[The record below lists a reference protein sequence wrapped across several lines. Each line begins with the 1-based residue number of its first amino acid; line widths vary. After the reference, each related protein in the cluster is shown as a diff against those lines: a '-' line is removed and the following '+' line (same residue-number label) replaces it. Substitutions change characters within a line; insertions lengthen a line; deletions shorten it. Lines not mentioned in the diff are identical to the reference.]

1 MSAPRHVPVVLAA
14 IGVLLAGCSSH
25 SKDNVPTPT
34 LLSPAPQTSV
44 AVTSPAPASSSAMPE
59 AILPRACTQ
68 LLPLA
73 TVQQALGVALQGDV
87 HYLRAAAV
95 PQSGRTGRVTCDYGI
110 PAPTAGAGVSASP
123 APDARGLVEA
133 SYITYVDAKTAESRM
148 HLTVQTDGQTSSI
161 SNVTVGGKPGFV
173 LLGKEWNELVMAD
186 GARTIVVEAAP
197 SVLPAAKAPAALA
210 AMASVMLRFDAEH
223 YSGAISPA
231 ASPAVSP
238 S

>member
-1 MSAPRHVPVVLAA
+1 MPALRHAPAALVV

-25 SKDNVPTPT
+25 SKDNIPTPT
-34 LLSPAPQTSV
+34 LQSPAPETSI

-59 AILPRACTQ
+59 AVLPRGCAQ

-73 TVQQALGVALQGDV
+73 TVQQALGVALQGATNYV
-87 HYLRAAAV
+87 RAAPV

-110 PAPTAGAGVSASP
+110 PAPPASAGTSASP
-123 APDARGLVEA
+123 SPGTRGLVEA
-133 SYITYVDAKTAESRM
+133 SYITYVDAKTAESRV
-148 HLTVQTDGQTSSI
+148 HLTVQTDGQASSI

-210 AMASVMLRFDAEH
+210 AMASVMLQFDAEH
-223 YSGAISPA
+223 SSGAVSSS
-231 ASPAVSP
+231 ASPS
-238 S
+238 